1 MFQIRYIKT
10 PEAAVRD
17 TREAGF
23 FASSAQR
30 RRPLILRRFMST
42 FHTRY
47 TLPQRTALKFC
58 KLVSNISTID

>member
-17 TREAGF
+17 TREAASGF
-23 FASSAQR
+23 FSSSAQR

-47 TLPQRTALKFC
+47 TLPQRTL
-58 KLVSNISTID
+58 LNSVNS